1 MNAIKKF
8 SKLFVFIA
16 AGKEIISNNMNL
28 GAGVAGVAGV
38 RACRRGE

>member
-28 GAGVAGVAGV
+28 GMDVQARLGPKKLNAT
-38 RACRRGE
+38 E